1 MDDEE
6 LESYKLRKRTEFEQA
21 VKMKRHYIGKYFIPR
36 YLDKIC
42 FMGRKYKRNIKS

>member
-21 VKMKRHYIGKYFIPR
+21 VKMKRHYIGTWIKYA
-36 YLDKIC
+36 LWEE
-42 FMGRKYKRNIKS
+42 NIKEI